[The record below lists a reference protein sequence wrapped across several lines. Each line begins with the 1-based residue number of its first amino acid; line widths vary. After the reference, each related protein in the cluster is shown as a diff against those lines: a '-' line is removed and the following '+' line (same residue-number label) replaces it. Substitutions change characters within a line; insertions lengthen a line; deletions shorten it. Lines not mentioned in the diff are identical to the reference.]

1 VRCPSCDIETRVLDT
16 RRKSDGVYRRRVCP
30 TCDARFSTRETIVEE
45 RPGPKPVAKRAPQK
59 APALTGWPPAP
70 AAKPKQTSRKEP
82 PSPRRRE
89 DDFWLKDTEDYGSRG
104 LRDELKEIGFDIPD
118 FD

>member
-1 VRCPSCDIETRVLDT
+1 MRCPSCDIETRVLDT

-45 RPGPKPVAKRAPQK
+45 RPGPKPVVQK
-59 APALTGWPPAP
+59 KPIPHPGPPAP
-70 AAKPKQTSRKEP
+70 AAKPKRAIRKERP
-82 PSPRRRE
+82 APKRRE
-89 DDFWLKDTEDYGSRG
+89 DDDWTRDTEDYGSRG
-104 LRDELKEIGFDIPD
+104 LREELKEIGFDIPD